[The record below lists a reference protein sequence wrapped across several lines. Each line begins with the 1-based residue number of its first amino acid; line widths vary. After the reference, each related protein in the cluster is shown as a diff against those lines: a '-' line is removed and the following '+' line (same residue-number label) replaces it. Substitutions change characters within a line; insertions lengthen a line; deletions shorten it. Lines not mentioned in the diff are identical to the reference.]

1 MSALTD
7 WDPAL
12 LQWEVSPVISI
23 GEEGEHSKCERLNP
37 GVWVCLLP
45 DFPSFSM
52 LPASPSSK
60 EKVERTMFLKSRPHF
75 LKLQRWKLQPTWFVP
90 ICQSRN
96 FIPSMSLVG
105 RVPSPSA
112 TFIPITSIFERKEG
126 EIFFCLPTSFQGKLV
141 AVHMFQKSQKSLSHP
156 PDYPVT
162 QYVAVVLPHSSV
174 LSTCILQT
182 CCGHP

>member
-90 ICQSRN
+90 MCQSKN

-112 TFIPITSIFERKEG
+112 YIYTFRHLYLSLVYLKGRKEK
-126 EIFFCLPTSFQGKLV
+126 IFFAFQLPSRG
-141 AVHMFQKSQKSLSHP
+141 SL
-156 PDYPVT
+156 
-162 QYVAVVLPHSSV
+162 
-174 LSTCILQT
+174 
-182 CCGHP
+182 